1 MCVRA
6 LVVTQPGDGHLNP
19 LVPVARALL
28 DAGHEVLVATS
39 PAFVED
45 VERTGLAAVGIG
57 PPYRWDAAIEIW
69 PDCADV
75 SGEESPLFWFQR
87 VQRDITVPFVTGLCE
102 LVRHNRPD
110 LLIAEWSVAT
120 WGQAVHDLEGVP
132 FVVTGWAVEPGHEDE
147 VVGLEEGGANRAR
160 AVLGLAP
167 IDAVDPTMWI
177 SFTPP
182 SWGAL
187 DGPPLPNT
195 RRVRLPFQPST
206 NPVPG
211 RSDAGPYVYATVG
224 TVFYTMRRLLR
235 TFIAAIDGGGWSG
248 LVTVGRKNDPARFD
262 SSSRVAVEQYVPQAD
277 ALAVADVMV
286 CHGGL
291 GSMLGAISQGCPMVV
306 VPLGGDQ
313 LHNAQRAHRLGIAR
327 LLDPAS
333 VTVDALQSAIG
344 EALASTEQADACRV
358 LQQEIEGLPDLDQL
372 VAELE
377 VAFG

>member
-1 MCVRA
+1 
-6 LVVTQPGDGHLNP
+6 LNP

-45 VERTGLAAVGIG
+45 VEGTGLAAAGIG
-57 PPYRWDAAIEIW
+57 LPYRWDAAIEMW
-69 PDCADV
+69 PDGADV
-75 SGEESPLFWFQR
+75 SGEDSPLFWFRR

-102 LVRHNRPD
+102 LVRHDRPD
-110 LLIAEWSVAT
+110 LLIAEWSVST
-120 WGQAVHDLEGVP
+120 WGQAVCDLEGVP
-132 FVVTGWAVEPGHEDE
+132 FVATGWAVEPGHEDE
-147 VVGLEEGGANRAR
+147 LVGLEEGGANQAR
-160 AVLGLAP
+160 AALGLAP
-167 IDAVDPTMWI
+167 IDAVDPAMWI

-187 DGPPLPNT
+187 DGLPLPNT
-195 RRVRLPFQPST
+195 RRVCLPFQPST

-211 RSDAGPYVYATVG
+211 WSDAGPYVYATLG
-224 TVFYTMRRLLR
+224 TVFYTMRRMLR
-235 TFIAAIDGGGWSG
+235 TFVAAIDGGGWSG

-262 SSSRVAVEQYVPQAD
+262 SSPRVAVEQYVPQAD

-327 LLDPAS
+327 VLDPES
-333 VTVDALQSAIG
+333 VTVESLQSAIG
-344 EALASTEQADACRV
+344 AALDSTEQADACRV
-358 LQQEIEGLPDLDQL
+358 LQQEIEAMPDLGHL

>member
-1 MCVRA
+1 MRA

-19 LVPVARALL
+19 LVPVARALV

-39 PAFVED
+39 PAYVED

-57 PPYRWDAAIEIW
+57 PPYRWDAAVEIW

-75 SGEESPLFWFQR
+75 SGEDSALFWFQR
-87 VQRDITVPFVTGLCE
+87 VQRDITVPFVRGLCE
-102 LVRHNRPD
+102 LVRQDRPD

-120 WGQAVHDLEGVP
+120 WGQAVRDLEGVP
-132 FVVTGWAVEPGHEDE
+132 FVVTAWAVEPGHEDE

-160 AVLGLAP
+160 AVLGLPP
-167 IDAVDPTMWI
+167 IDAVDPAVWI

-182 SWGAL
+182 SWAAL

-195 RRVRLPFQPST
+195 RRVRLPFEPSAD
-206 NPVPG
+206 PVPG
-211 RSDAGPYVYATVG
+211 FSDDVPYVYATLG

-235 TFIAAIDGGGWSG
+235 TFIAAIDTGGWSG
-248 LVTVGRKNDPARFD
+248 LVTVGRKNDPARFE
-262 SSSRVAVEQYVPQAD
+262 SPPRVAVEQYVAQAD

-291 GSMLGAISQGCPMVV
+291 GSMLGAMSQGCPMVV

-327 LLDPAS
+327 LVDPAE
-333 VTVDALQSAIG
+333 VTVDALQTAIA
-344 EALASTEQADACRV
+344 EALASTEQADACRT
-358 LQQEIEGLPDLDQL
+358 LQREIEAMRDVDHLIS
-372 VAELE
+372 ELE
-377 VAFG
+377 TAFG